1 MAIDK
6 DKVFEL
12 FGRYWEIAY
21 NEGRTGE
28 GFPDLANDVLA
39 ELRDALD
46 ADDGEVFTAML
57 VEIDGHAYGLR
68 PGAARIVKEAL
79 ADDPELD
86 GTDFANPAWWRGEA
100 YGSSAAIAAV
110 TRILDGKDDGLG
122 VANDEPWQ
130 SVRTRLR
137 EALRDA
143 GRIGWIA
150 RMSKTSTVYMN
161 NQHPWNVAGNY
172 RFNNLRGQ
180 TFRDA
185 IDAAMAKDGA

>member
-57 VEIDGHAYGLR
+57 VNINGHDYGLR
-68 PGAARIVKEAL
+68 PGAARIV
-79 ADDPELD
+79 
-86 GTDFANPAWWRGEA
+86 
-100 YGSSAAIAAV
+100 
-110 TRILDGKDDGLG
+110 
-122 VANDEPWQ
+122 
-130 SVRTRLR
+130 R

-143 GRIGWIA
+143 GRIDWIA
-150 RMSKTSTVYMN
+150 RMSKTSTVYMD

-185 IDAAMAKDGA
+185 IDAAMAKDGV

>member
-57 VEIDGHAYGLR
+57 VNINGHDYGLR
-68 PGAARIVKEAL
+68 PGAARIV
-79 ADDPELD
+79 
-86 GTDFANPAWWRGEA
+86 
-100 YGSSAAIAAV
+100 
-110 TRILDGKDDGLG
+110 
-122 VANDEPWQ
+122 
-130 SVRTRLR
+130 R

-143 GRIGWIA
+143 GRIDWIA
-150 RMSKTSTVYMN
+150 RMSKTSTVYMD
-161 NQHPWNVAGNY
+161 NQHPWNVSGNY

>member
-68 PGAARIVKEAL
+68 PGAARIV
-79 ADDPELD
+79 
-86 GTDFANPAWWRGEA
+86 
-100 YGSSAAIAAV
+100 
-110 TRILDGKDDGLG
+110 
-122 VANDEPWQ
+122 
-130 SVRTRLR
+130 R

-143 GRIGWIA
+143 ERYRWLRDDGDGPANAIA
-150 RMSKTSTVYMN
+150 AA
-161 NQHPWNVAGNY
+161 VAEGDNEHGGEYVSWLYGNE
-172 RFNNLRGQ
+172 L
-180 TFRDA
+180 DAA

>member
-28 GFPDLANDVLA
+28 GFADLANDVLA

-57 VEIDGHAYGLR
+57 VNINGHDYGLR
-68 PGAARIVKEAL
+68 PGAARIV
-79 ADDPELD
+79 
-86 GTDFANPAWWRGEA
+86 
-100 YGSSAAIAAV
+100 
-110 TRILDGKDDGLG
+110 
-122 VANDEPWQ
+122 
-130 SVRTRLR
+130 R

-143 GRIGWIA
+143 GRIDWIA
-150 RMSKTSTVYMN
+150 RMSKTSTVYMD

-185 IDAAMAKDGA
+185 INAAMAKDGV